1 MKNWAAPR
9 VGVANVAMHLML
21 MVGGFA
27 VAANAAPG
35 AAAEQCYRLYALS
48 DATRA
53 VSPGVL
59 IEASSSLPAHCR
71 VRGVIDRVI
80 QFEVNMPVEGWTGRF
95 LFHAQGGLAGSLS
108 DATSLVDDGFAM
120 ATTDT
125 GHEGEDPAFYHD
137 PNATLDFAFRA
148 NHLATVTAKEV
159 IERFYGKAVEHSYL
173 WGCSNGGRAALQEAL
188 LYPDDFDG
196 IIAGA
201 PAIDYGTG
209 LLAYAL
215 ETSRHQQRNPLDLDD
230 VALLDANSK
239 RACDLLDGLEDGVI
253 GDPRQCPVERL
264 DLDGLLCRDGQT
276 AGCLTAGQI
285 ETARFLYT
293 GVQDAEGNVVVPG
306 LYPGAETG
314 GDFQLWVTGPAG
326 FINGTAS
333 DITTTVLDIIM
344 QHAPRPIGAPT
355 TEFDL
360 ATFDPATGLDE
371 LAKATVALN
380 PPAPDFGRFMERGGK
395 LIVYNGWHDH
405 PCRAKV
411 VEDFYEKALD
421 LNGKEA
427 LDEFMRVFLVP
438 GMVHCM
444 GGPGAWAADYVAAIV
459 EWVENDNAPD
469 RILAHHPGNLSFL
482 ELYGAVASSGE
493 IVNWHEA
500 AMRVGETMK
509 AEDRKFSRPL
519 CPYPTWAKYN
529 GTGNPDD
536 AANFTCAEASP
547 P

>member
-1 MKNWAAPR
+1 M
-9 VGVANVAMHLML
+9 
-21 MVGGFA
+21 
-27 VAANAAPG
+27 
-35 AAAEQCYRLYALS
+35 
-48 DATRA
+48 
-53 VSPGVL
+53 
-59 IEASSSLPAHCR
+59 
-71 VRGVIDRVI
+71 
-80 QFEVNMPVEGWTGRF
+80 
-95 LFHAQGGLAGSLS
+95 
-108 DATSLVDDGFAM
+108 
-120 ATTDT
+120 
-125 GHEGEDPAFYHD
+125 
-137 PNATLDFAFRA
+137 
-148 NHLATVTAKEV
+148 
-159 IERFYGKAVEHSYL
+159 
-173 WGCSNGGRAALQEAL
+173 QEAL

-253 GDPRQCPVERL
+253 GDPRQCPVDRL
-264 DLDGLLCRDGQT
+264 DLDGLLCRDGQA

-326 FINGTAS
+326 FIDGTAS

-344 QHAPRPIGAPT
+344 QRAPRLIGAPT

-360 ATFDPATGLDE
+360 ATFDPVADLDE

-380 PPAPDFGRFMERGGK
+380 PPAPDFSRFIERGGQADR
-395 LIVYNGWHDH
+395 LQRLARPFRVAQRSSRIST
-405 PCRAKV
+405 RRR
-411 VEDFYEKALD
+411 LD

-427 LDEFMRVFLVP
+427 VDEFLRVFLVP

-444 GGPGAWAADYVAAIV
+444 GGPGAWAADYIKAIV
-459 EWVENDNAPD
+459 DWVENDNAPD

-482 ELYGAVASSGE
+482 ELYAAVASNGE
-493 IVNWHEA
+493 IVSWHQA
-500 AMRVGETMK
+500 AMRVGETLK

-519 CPYPTWAKYN
+519 CPYPTWARYD
-529 GTGNPDD
+529 GTGNPGRGGEFRLCRSWRPLTQVVRTKSSSAVH
-536 AANFTCAEASP
+536 AA
-547 P
+547 